1 MTRQPKPRIARDSPA
16 RREIAGAAA
25 RLMAEDGIDDF
36 GYAKRKAA
44 RQLGLPED
52 GALPTNSEVEAQLR
66 TYHALYQADE
76 QPALLRQLRVTAVAA
91 MRFLAE
97 FNPYLTGPVLD
108 GTAGRYAEVELEL
121 FADSAKDV
129 EIFLINHNVRYQH
142 GRVPHGP
149 GETPE
154 AVLLTE
160 MDDTPIRLNIY
171 GEVAE
176 RTRRANRVGKTHER
190 ARIERVESLLAEC
203 SR

>member
-52 GALPTNSEVEAQLR
+52 GALPTNSEVEAELR

-76 QPALLRQLRVTAVAA
+76 QPALLQQLRVAAVAA
-91 MRFLAE
+91 MRFLAA

-108 GTAGRYAEVELEL
+108 GTAGRYAEVQLEL

-142 GRVPHGP
+142 GRVHQGP

-160 MDDTPIRLNIY
+160 MDGTPLRLYIY
-171 GEVAE
+171 GEMAE
-176 RTRRANRVGKTHER
+176 RARRTNRVGKTHER
-190 ARIERVESLLAEC
+190 ARIERVESLLAES